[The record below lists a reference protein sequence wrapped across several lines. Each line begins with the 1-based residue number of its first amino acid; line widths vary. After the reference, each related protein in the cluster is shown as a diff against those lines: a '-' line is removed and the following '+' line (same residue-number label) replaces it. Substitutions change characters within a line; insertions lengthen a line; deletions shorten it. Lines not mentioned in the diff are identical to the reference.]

1 MSARRRASRPVL
13 SGGIGLAVA
22 ALVVSAGP
30 SPAQEAA
37 PQRDAETVLTLEEA
51 LKRAAEHNPSYQ
63 QALNRIEL
71 AGPQARQAWGA
82 FLPSFNLNYST
93 GQSFARRSTAFDNF
107 DNPIQREVTRTVT
120 NSSASQGASLSLN
133 VLEGGRRFHSL
144 GQARSEAEA
153 TRRAGDVQLNTI
165 QAETR
170 RHFLVAQR
178 QKARLALEERLLA
191 ERARDR
197 DLTSRRFEL
206 AMIGRSDLLAAELDL
221 ERQRTAVNTART
233 SYEKA
238 LFALRANLGDPSLRR
253 IDVDG
258 TAPRI
263 FDPNEEID
271 LGDLL
276 ARALDANPRILQAR
290 AQFSANQAALR
301 ASKARRWPSISL
313 SGSVRRSSYASEG
326 AALFELNPGDV
337 SGGLSLSVQV
347 PVFSQFQ
354 TSYGIAQADV
364 AARNAA
370 ESIRENELDVERQI
384 RSQFADL
391 EAAWRAVAEQGRTLE
406 IAEQRLAMVREE
418 YELAV
423 KSIEELRTAVREQ
436 ASALRDAV
444 DRNYAFAA
452 VLVSLY
458 EAAGMFGHAGQAQLV
473 PVVPEG

>member
-1 MSARRRASRPVL
+1 MSAARVASGPARCAGACL
-13 SGGIGLAVA
+13 A
-22 ALVVSAGP
+22 ALVVAAAP
-30 SPAQEAA
+30 AFAQESAA
-37 PQRDAETVLTLEEA
+37 SRQDAVTVLTLQDA
-51 LKRAAEHNPSYQ
+51 LDRAAEHNPSYR
-63 QALNRIEL
+63 QALNRVEL

-82 FLPSFNLNYST
+82 FLPSFDVNYST
-93 GQSFARRSTAFDNF
+93 GQSFSRRSTAFDNF
-107 DNPIQREVTRTVT
+107 DNPIEREVTRTIT
-120 NSSASQGASLSLN
+120 SSSASQGASLNLN
-133 VLEGGRRFHSL
+133 VLEGGRRFHAL

-153 TRRAGDVQLNTI
+153 TRRAGDVQLNSI

-191 ERARDR
+191 DRAQDR

-233 SYEKA
+233 SYDKA
-238 LFALRANLGDPSLRR
+238 LFALRANLGDPSLGR

-276 ARALDANPRILQAR
+276 ARALDASPRILQAQ
-290 AQFSANQAALR
+290 AEFSANQAALKT
-301 ASKARRWPSISL
+301 SKARRWPSISVG
-313 SGSVRRSSYASEG
+313 GSIRRSSYEREG
-326 AALFELNPGDV
+326 AALFDMSPKDM
-337 SGGLSLSVQV
+337 SGGLTLSVQV

-354 TSYGIAQADV
+354 TSYAIAQADV
-364 AARNAA
+364 ALRNAA

-384 RSQFADL
+384 RTQFADL
-391 EAAWRAVAEQGRTLE
+391 EAAWRAASEQGRTLE
-406 IAEQRLAMVREE
+406 IAEQRLVMVREE

-423 KSIEELRTAVREQ
+423 KSVEELRTAVREQ

-444 DRNYAFAA
+444 DRSYAFAA
-452 VLVSLY
+452 VLVNLH
-458 EAAGMFGHAGQAQLV
+458 EAAGMFGGTGPAGSAPGV
-473 PVVPEG
+473 SEG